1 MFAQGCCANV
11 NGYPLRGGYDAADA
25 VGLSLA
31 FCKKKPHWLMW
42 RPFPPSPFN
51 ASALDVSLP
60 YWHPSVKACRTML
73 EQEPDSRHRERLQ
86 RIINEGSQ
94 EILSLPMSAFFLG
107 DELCFAFL
115 PSETFAENQLLAG
128 ETSSFKH
135 AVVLGYTNRRVGYVA
150 TKKDYDLG
158 ARGGYEASINY
169 HWPL

>member
-31 FCKKKPHWLMW
+31 FAKKTALAHVETVSAK
-42 RPFPPSPFN
+42 SFN

-60 YWHPSVKACRTML
+60 YWHPSVKACRIML

-128 ETSSFKH
+128 ETSPFKH